1 MKTQV
6 SVSEEGVLWSWSI
19 SADRVKCLPPQ
30 YKSTKSNS
38 DDGQARSQAIFNACY
53 RVTISLSF
61 HVVRTKCSPRSSS
74 HHQMTACL
82 QIARLHCHLVFPLW
96 PSCRC
101 FSLSIYP
108 QLIHQ
113 TGCMALT
120 PGITSAH
127 RLVNIYRP
135 KLVFRPALQ
144 LFREKSTSQLDSTG
158 WRISR
163 EPQDRMVLENVY
175 TGRRNEEDGT
185 HRICGIS
192 ISTFPKSAING
203 FFQGNEDK

>member
-1 MKTQV
+1 MTAK
-6 SVSEEGVLWSWSI
+6 L
-19 SADRVKCLPPQ
+19 APRRFLM
-30 YKSTKSNS
+30 
-38 DDGQARSQAIFNACY
+38 
-53 RVTISLSF
+53 RVTVLPYHSHSM
-61 HVVRTKCSPRSSS
+61 SSGLN
-74 HHQMTACL
+74 ARPAPAAG

-192 ISTFPKSAING
+192 ISTFPRSAING